1 MSDACRIR
9 LWKWMLTLALLLP
22 PVVLLALAVPRAAQ
36 RGSVREMPC
45 WVLPNLRVL
54 ATPGNEA
61 CPIGSRQ
68 AIARADQGA
77 LVPIR
82 DHADLHT
89 VVSGAS
95 SPLRLELQAGTR
107 RHWLDVPVRE
117 TQRASRLAR
126 VVAVATGV
134 SFLLGIPILLVWR
147 SSSRAASALAAF
159 YACVSAVLVTTVVGQ
174 HSLGMTRAALVALVL
189 APAAAMHLSLLF
201 PEERPIGRQVRRLT
215 LLPYA
220 LGALLVPIGW
230 VSLERDPVLWPA
242 FASLLIAVTAG
253 AWAALA
259 FSCRQALRRSVY
271 ALERARARLVLY
283 GAVLLP
289 LLPTGVLAR
298 ESHEVGHVATS
309 YLWSAAVTMPLPIA
323 LAIGRHNLFDLEWDA
338 RRATARS
345 LYLTLA
351 ALVVAGLLLVAL
363 LAADVWPAL
372 REPPSLTLVAVAC
385 VVAVDLVRSRALGP
399 LDALVS
405 PQLLRWR
412 RLREEL
418 GRALAIP
425 RDEDEIARLLADALR
440 EGLALRSVCV
450 LVASGN
456 AWRVAH
462 AESSTSRA
470 GADTD
475 AVDAA
480 LRVLC
485 GGSLVH
491 LAETSTAHE
500 QTAFLVARGVEAVV
514 ALESGG
520 TRYGLLLLGPLQRR
534 RPLSGVELDFACALA
549 PQAAIALRNARL
561 TAELVAAERDAEAGR
576 VALGLAHDVGK
587 DLGWMRNLAKRLPE
601 RLADPQQLGRDAA
614 MLGELTDGLAGA
626 IERFVREATAGMAA
640 RGAARR
646 LDLLVDE
653 AARRAERL
661 HGSGRVARSIAPAAR
676 ALPVHESLG
685 RAIGNLL
692 DNALLASPDAAPV
705 RVRATREQHILL
717 IAVEDDGCGI
727 SEVALAHVFEPGFT
741 TRAGS
746 GGSGVGLAVA
756 QEIVEKRGG
765 ELELRSSGRGTRAT
779 IRVPI
784 AG

>member
-1 MSDACRIR
+1 MNDASRSR
-9 LWKWMLTLALLLP
+9 RWKWTLTLALVLP
-22 PVVLLALAVPRAAQ
+22 PLVLLALATPRAAQ
-36 RGSVREMPC
+36 RGCIREIPC

-61 CPIGSRQ
+61 CPIESRQ
-68 AIARADQGA
+68 AIARADEGA

-82 DHADLHT
+82 HHADLHAA
-89 VVSGAS
+89 VSRAS
-95 SPLRLELQAGTR
+95 SPLRVELQEGTR
-107 RHWLDVPVRE
+107 RHWRAVPVRKTE
-117 TQRASRLAR
+117 RASRLAR
-126 VVAVATGV
+126 VAAVAAGV

-201 PEERPIGRQVRRLT
+201 PEERPIGRQVRGLAV
-215 LLPYA
+215 LPYA

-242 FASLLIAVTAG
+242 FASLLIALTAG

-283 GAVLLP
+283 GAVLVP
-289 LLPTGVLAR
+289 LIPTSVLAR
-298 ESHEVGHVATS
+298 ESHEIGHVATS

-338 RRATARS
+338 RRAIARS

-351 ALVVAGLLLVAL
+351 ALVVASLLLVAL
-363 LAADVWPAL
+363 LAADIWPSL
-372 REPPSLTLVAVAC
+372 REPAPIVLVAVAC
-385 VVAVDLVRSRALGP
+385 VAAVDFVRSHALGA

-405 PQLLRWR
+405 PQLPRWM

-425 RDEDEIARLLADALR
+425 RDEDEIARLLADTLR
-440 EGLALRSVCV
+440 GGLALRSVCV
-450 LVASGN
+450 LVASGH
-456 AWRVAH
+456 AWRVALS
-462 AESSTSRA
+462 EGVPPTA
-470 GADTD
+470 GPD
-475 AVDAA
+475 AADAA
-480 LRVLC
+480 LQLL
-485 GGSLVH
+485 GAGSLAH
-491 LAETSTAHE
+491 LAETSAAHE
-500 QTAFLVARGVEAVV
+500 QAASLVAHGVEAVV

-520 TRYGLLLLGPLQRR
+520 TRYGLLLLGSLQRR

-561 TAELVAAERDAEAGR
+561 TAELVAVERDAATGR

-587 DLGWMRNLAKRLPE
+587 DLGWMRNLVKRLPE
-601 RLADPQQLGRDAA
+601 RLADPQQLCRDAA
-614 MLGELTDGLAGA
+614 MIGELTDGLAGA
-626 IERFVREATAGMAA
+626 IERFVSEATAGMAS
-640 RGAARR
+640 RSAARR
-646 LDLLVDE
+646 LDLLIDE

-661 HGSGRVARSIAPAAR
+661 HGKSRVARNIAPYLR

-705 RVRATREQHILL
+705 RLCATREADVLL

-727 SEVALAHVFEPGFT
+727 SEIALAHVFEPGFT

-746 GGSGVGLAVA
+746 GGSGVGLTVA
-756 QEIVEKRGG
+756 QEIVETRGG

-784 AG
+784 GG